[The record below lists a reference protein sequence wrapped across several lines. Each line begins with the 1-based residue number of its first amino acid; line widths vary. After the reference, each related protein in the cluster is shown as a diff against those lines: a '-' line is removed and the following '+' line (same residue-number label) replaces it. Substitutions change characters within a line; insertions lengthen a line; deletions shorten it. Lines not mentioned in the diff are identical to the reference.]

1 MNKNYSLKTAPTALS
16 KEQKSQNRPKAK
28 RIVIGVDV
36 HLKSY
41 HAACKIDNGAIG
53 AVAKFRSQ
61 TELLL
66 YIEKQLQGGRG
77 SGSSLRSGAL
87 GLCAVPRVGG
97 SGGQMLCLWSRE
109 HSAAKQA
116 T

>member
-1 MNKNYSLKTAPTALS
+1 MLLKTRGELLTLIESRGLNFTPTIYPNLSRSSCRCHGACQAAESQQPDKMKQFSLKTAPTATI

-61 TELLL
+61 TE
-66 YIEKQLQGGRG
+66 
-77 SGSSLRSGAL
+77 
-87 GLCAVPRVGG
+87 
-97 SGGQMLCLWSRE
+97 
-109 HSAAKQA
+109 
-116 T
+116 